1 MGENQ
6 NDRNILTFKSIT
18 LTIKSLI
25 EVYNNL
31 KFILQFKSNK
41 YFNKMKE
48 QTMSPGTELEK
59 IVNEGEAKVT
69 TLISNNEYLD
79 LGGLY

>member
-6 NDRNILTFKSIT
+6 NDRNIHTFKSIT

-31 KFILQFKSNK
+31 KFIRQFKSNK

-48 QTMSPGTELEK
+48 QTMSPGTEPEK
-59 IVNEGEAKVT
+59 IVNGGEAEVT
-69 TLISNNEYLD
+69 TLISNNEYSD